1 VLFAFILLYFYRPDA
16 AKREIAGIKFTH
28 RPKIRF
34 FAPRGDSF
42 APIQVNLGTAY
53 RHLGLLGCATFYL
66 NWCSRWECSPKI
78 SV

>member
-34 FAPRGDSF
+34 FAPRGDSLHRF
-42 APIQVNLGTAY
+42 RSIWERPTGTWVCLAVQHFTSIGAVGGNAAPKYQ
-53 RHLGLLGCATFYL
+53 
-66 NWCSRWECSPKI
+66 
-78 SV
+78 